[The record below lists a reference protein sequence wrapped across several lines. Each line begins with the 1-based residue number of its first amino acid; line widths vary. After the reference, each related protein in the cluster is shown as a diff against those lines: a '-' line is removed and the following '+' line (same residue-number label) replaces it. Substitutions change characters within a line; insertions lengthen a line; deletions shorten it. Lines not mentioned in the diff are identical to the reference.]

1 MELRVRQVV
10 ARDKKNKMFF
20 VRHPYREEG
29 NLNTEH
35 LKIRI
40 ELGVWILEEGYSRC
54 QLNGELRKLKHL
66 LKKSAWNDEAR

>member
-1 MELRVRQVV
+1 MRQAV
-10 ARDKKNKMFF
+10 AKDRKNKMLF

-54 QLNGELRKLKHL
+54 QLNGEQRKLKHL
-66 LKKSAWNDEAR
+66 LKESA